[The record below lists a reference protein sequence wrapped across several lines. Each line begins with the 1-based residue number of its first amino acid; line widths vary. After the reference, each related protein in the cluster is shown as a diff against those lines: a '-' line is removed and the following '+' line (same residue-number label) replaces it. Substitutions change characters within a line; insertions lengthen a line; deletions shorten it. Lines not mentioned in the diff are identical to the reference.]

1 MAIDSPVQ
9 RDGDQGFLG
18 FASRLNPLT
27 LPPGMLQDSVNMRLE
42 RGTAQTRKGAKRLAD
57 AISTTDTPL
66 ALSFD
71 LAADK
76 NISTI
81 TRSGTLATV
90 TTTAAHGYTNGNQ
103 VNIRGA
109 EAPNAA
115 LYNGDFVISAAG
127 GSSFQYTMT
136 GTPTADATGTLFANK
151 GPIVKTTYGGG
162 IFASGVFASRN
173 YENAA
178 EYIVMCGPSSAFLWR
193 NTPSGDEVE
202 TLVYPNSPDETIEPT
217 DNVSVVQAF
226 DRLYILREAEQTP
239 DTEWANRLLGVD
251 PGVFTVTI
259 ASPGV
264 VTKTAHGLEN
274 TMAVTLSTTG
284 ALPTGLV
291 AGTIYYVINKTAN
304 TFQLAATSGGV
315 AINTSGSQSGVH
327 SLTPVSAAVSSTTA
341 TIFCKNHPYLAGQ
354 RVRLE
359 AGGPAAF
366 NGHEFD
372 VLGGADAPT
381 THTFRVTVPNL
392 TANDTASSAT
402 RATRRVKP
410 PIYWTGTGSFVRA
423 AGGVPAEGATYRK
436 MRSVGWASYIQ
447 NRLII
452 PDGRDQVAI
461 SDYLDADL
469 YDPFYQSFR
478 AGAGGSDYIVAVHP
492 WVEGSALVFAR
503 KSIWLATL
511 GQLPSTDGA
520 SFAID
525 TAVAKLELITDEIG
539 CSARNSI
546 ATAGRYVFFLSD
558 AGVYRLDT
566 QLDLKLRGDTKPL
579 SDPVADQFERIDQS
593 KVHRAF
599 GLWHNNRYTLAVP
612 TIDSPDETNDL
623 VITYSALNDQ
633 WESRDIYGIGVDALI
648 VGTYSDVRR
657 VFNVRRTGSLF
668 LLDEK
673 DDGTDDEPSGSN
685 VGLVVGTIRT
695 RRYNMGNMHSKRFT
709 RALSDVVL
717 PSAGSITVE
726 AELFNPDAPV
736 TLVPGQSNDTGAEE
750 DYTLKQ
756 PIRRKAHAA
765 ELIFQTNLQRPEIRN
780 VSIEAALE
788 GLPQTDTRN
797 AA

>member
-27 LPPGMLQDSVNMRLE
+27 LPAGMLQDSVNMRLE

-57 AISTTDTPL
+57 AISTADEPL
-66 ALSFD
+66 TLSFD

-76 NISTI
+76 AI
-81 TRSGTLATV
+81 TSITFSDATATV
-90 TTTAAHGYTNGNQ
+90 TTSAAHGYSNDDQ

-109 EAPNAA
+109 AAPDNIY
-115 LYNGDFVISAAG
+115 YNGDFAISNASG
-127 GSSFQYTMT
+127 TTFDYTMT
-136 GTPTADATGTLFANK
+136 GTPASNATGTLLANA
-151 GPIVKTTYGGG
+151 GPVVRTTYTGG
-162 IFASGVFASRN
+162 IFASGVFASQN
-173 YENAA
+173 YQNAN
-178 EYIVMCGPSSAFLWR
+178 EYIVMCGPDSAYLWR
-193 NTPSGDEVE
+193 NTSPTDTVVTVGYPS
-202 TLVYPNSPDETIEPT
+202 SPDETIEPT

-226 DRLYILREAEQTP
+226 DRLYILREAPLT
-239 DTEWANRLLGVD
+239 
-251 PGVFTVTI
+251 
-259 ASPGV
+259 ASGFDQNL
-264 VTKTAHGLEN
+264 TNA
-274 TMAVTLSTTG
+274 TG
-284 ALPTGLV
+284 
-291 AGTIYYVINKTAN
+291 I
-304 TFQLAATSGGV
+304 
-315 AINTSGSQSGVH
+315 
-327 SLTPVSAAVSSTTA
+327 AVSGTTA
-341 TIFCKNHPYLAGQ
+341 TVNVDAHGYTAGQ
-354 RVRLE
+354 RVRIE
-359 AGGPAAF
+359 GSTVAAF
-366 NGHEFD
+366 DGHEFD
-372 VLGGADAPT
+372 ILGGGDAPT
-381 THTFRVTVPNL
+381 TNTFKITVL
-392 TANDTASSAT
+392 TGTASA
-402 RATRRVKP
+402 AVENIKVRRVKP

-423 AGGVPAEGATYRK
+423 EGGIPAEGPTYKK
-436 MRSVGWASYIQ
+436 MRSVPWASYIQ

-469 YDPFYQSFR
+469 YDPFWQSFR

-511 GQLPSTDGA
+511 AQNPSIDGTG
-520 SFAID
+520 FAIN

-566 QLDLKLRGDTKPL
+566 QLDLKLRGDTRPL

-593 KVHRAF
+593 KVQRAF

-612 TIDSPDETNDL
+612 TLDSPDDTNDL
-623 VITYSALNDQ
+623 VITWNALNDQ
-633 WESRDIYGIGVDALI
+633 WESRDIYDIGVDALI
-648 VGTYSDVRR
+648 VGTYSDARR
-657 VFNVRRTGSLF
+657 VFNVRRTGKLY

-673 DDGTDDEPSGSN
+673 ADGTDDEPSGSN
-685 VGLVVGTIRT
+685 VDQYSGIIKT

-709 RALSDVVL
+709 RALSNVVL
-717 PSAGSITVE
+717 PDTGSITVK
-726 AELFNPDAPV
+726 ANLINPDAEI
-736 TLVPGQSNDTGAEE
+736 TLLPGQSNDTGVGE

-780 VSIEAALE
+780 ASIEAALE

>member
-1 MAIDSPVQ
+1 MPIDSPVQ

-27 LPPGMLQDSVNMRLE
+27 LPAGMLQDSVNMRLE

-57 AISTTDTPL
+57 TISTADEPL
-66 ALSFD
+66 TLSFD

-76 NISTI
+76 AI
-81 TRSGTLATV
+81 TSITFSGTLATV
-90 TTTAAHGYTNGNQ
+90 TTTAAHGYANGNQ

-109 EAPNAA
+109 AAPNAA

-136 GTPTADATGTLFANK
+136 GTPTLNATGTLLANK

-162 IFASGVFASRN
+162 IFAAGVFASQN

-178 EYIVMCGPSSAFLWR
+178 EYIVMAGPSEAYLWR
-193 NTPSGDEVE
+193 NTSPTDTVE
-202 TLVYPNSPDETIEPT
+202 TVGYPADEIIEPT

-226 DRLYILREAEQTP
+226 DRLYVLREAVQTGTFAEVGRGT
-239 DTEWANRLLGVD
+239 DVEAGAATM
-251 PGVFTVTI
+251 TI
-259 ASPGV
+259 ASPAV
-264 VTKTAHGLEN
+264 VTKTAHNLEN
-274 TMAVTLSTTG
+274 GMAVVFSTTG
-284 ALPTGLV
+284 ALPTGV
-291 AGTIYYVINKTAN
+291 TAGTVYYVINKATD
-304 TFQLAATSGGV
+304 TLQISTTSGGTAV
-315 AINTSGSQSGVH
+315 NTSGTQSGTH
-327 SLTPVSAAVSSTTA
+327 TLTPVSAVVSSTTA
-341 TIFCKNHPYLAGQ
+341 TIFSKSHGYIVGNRIRLTAGSSTA
-354 RVRLE
+354 LD
-359 AGGPAAF
+359 
-366 NGHEFD
+366 GHEFD
-372 VLGGADAPT
+372 VATKTD
-381 THTFRVTVPNL
+381 HTFTIAVPSGTASDL
-392 TANDTASSAT
+392 TAGL
-402 RATRRVKP
+402 RLRRVKP

-423 AGGVPAEGATYRK
+423 AGGVPAAGPTYK
-436 MRSVGWASYIQ
+436 GMRSVAWAAYIS
-447 NRLII
+447 NRLVI

-461 SDYLDADL
+461 SDYLDADV
-469 YDPFYQSFR
+469 YDPFWQSFR

-511 GQLPSTDGA
+511 AQFPSTDGA

-593 KVHRAF
+593 KVQRAF

-633 WESRDIYGIGVDALI
+633 WESRDIYGIGVDALV

-657 VFNVRRTGSLF
+657 VFNVRRTGKLY

-673 DDGTDDEPSGSN
+673 TDGTDDEPSGSN
-685 VGLVVGTIRT
+685 VGQVVGTIRT
-695 RRYNMGNMHSKRFT
+695 RRYNIGNMHSKRFT

-717 PSAGSITVE
+717 PNAGSVTVK
-726 AELFNPDAPV
+726 ANLINPDAEI
-736 TLVPGQSNDTGAEE
+736 TLVPGLSNDTGVGE